1 MADKNKEFEVSELSD
16 SALEDASGGA
26 IGVDVNCPENTN
38 CKGANCVSGCGGGGT
53 IEQAT

>member
-1 MADKNKEFEVSELSD
+1 MADNKEFEVSELSD